1 MLSLMYYI
9 LVCWIGW
16 PSEEEKNKGGSYL
29 LWGRCVNN
37 YDVAHYKSVL
47 IFYFD
52 GD

>member
-1 MLSLMYYI
+1 L
-9 LVCWIGW
+9 GG
-16 PSEEEKNKGGSYL
+16 PAKKKTEEEEKNKGGSTTCC
-29 LWGRCVNN
+29 GADVSINN